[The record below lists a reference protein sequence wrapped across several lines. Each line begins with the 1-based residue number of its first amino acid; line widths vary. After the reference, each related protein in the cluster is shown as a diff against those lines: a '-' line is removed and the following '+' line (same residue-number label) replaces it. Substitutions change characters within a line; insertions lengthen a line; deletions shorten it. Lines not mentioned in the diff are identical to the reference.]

1 MARGGTPV
9 LLRLLLPLILVGAVA
24 SGVLDFCGS
33 AHLVCDAF
41 EGIIHVSMWGLV
53 TGVWRLL
60 LI

>member
-24 SGVLDFCGS
+24 SEVLDFCGS
-33 AHLVCDAF
+33 ADLVCDAF
-41 EGIIHVSMWGLV
+41 EGIIYVLMWGLV